1 MEEMVIDVL
10 VGTIILLVSV
20 VVVLYVR
27 DLKKMEGQQREI
39 LRLRQELE
47 KQKLHVG

>member
-1 MEEMVIDVL
+1 MVIDVL
-10 VGTIILLVSV
+10 VGAIILLVSV

-27 DLKKMEGQQREI
+27 DLKKMEGLQREI
-39 LRLRQELE
+39 LRLRHELE

>member
-1 MEEMVIDVL
+1 MVIDVL
-10 VGTIILLVSV
+10 VGAIILLVSV

-39 LRLRQELE
+39 FRLRHELE
-47 KQKLHVG
+47 KQKLHAG